1 MKSHITM
8 LLALV
13 CIQCAALAQL
23 NFPIT
28 AAVSPGGA
36 NKQIQFNNNGSL
48 GGLVAV
54 QGDLNHLAFV
64 SQPASYT
71 SSGNTIFKV
80 QGLPGLTIDNP
91 IVSAIPLQTTL
102 TAAGIEEI
110 IPTNAGLISYGT
122 TSTAIGSG
130 AAGVISGTNALT
142 MDRRQE
148 YTGSTAANSLASVA
162 TTSTTLSVSGSSV
175 GRGFLCTF
183 LCASI
188 EDPSKQHFLAYLG
201 PSSVSSST
209 TLLTNGTHIVGVGFE
224 LNDTN
229 YSIFHNDGSGTVTKV
244 SLGSN
249 FPTSTASQAYLHTTL
264 FSPTS
269 SSSIIYYRVK
279 NLMNGSVATGTLNTN
294 LPANNVLL
302 GWKALANNLSSGTA
316 PKIVF
321 GGYYSESY

>member
-1 MKSHITM
+1 M
-8 LLALV
+8 
-13 CIQCAALAQL
+13 
-23 NFPIT
+23 
-28 AAVSPGGA
+28 
-36 NKQIQFNNNGSL
+36 
-48 GGLVAV
+48 
-54 QGDLNHLAFV
+54 
-64 SQPASYT
+64 
-71 SSGNTIFKV
+71 
-80 QGLPGLTIDNP
+80 
-91 IVSAIPLQTTL
+91 TTF
-102 TAAGIEEI
+102 
-110 IPTNAGLISYGT
+110 SYGT
-122 TSTAIGSG
+122 NISFGTSNPSHTPTAGQDILFQNQTNNTLWWWDTTLWKQLGPVSIGNALTGSG
-130 AAGVISGTNALT
+130 TISGTNALT

-201 PSSVSSST
+201 PSSASSST

-302 GWKALANNLSSGTA
+302 GWKALANNLSYGTA